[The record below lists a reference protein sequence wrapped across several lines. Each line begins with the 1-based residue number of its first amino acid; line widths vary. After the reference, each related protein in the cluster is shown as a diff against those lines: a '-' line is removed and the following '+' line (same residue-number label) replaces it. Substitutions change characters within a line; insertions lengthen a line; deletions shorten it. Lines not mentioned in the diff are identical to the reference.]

1 MNSTRAIKAVL
12 FDMDGTI
19 INSVELIAEC
29 WSKAFKKHG
38 IRVEPQNIYRVV
50 GLPADIILEKYTRT
64 KNAQLHNSIL
74 EQARKC
80 FEEKMDPNTLL
91 YNDALETINQL
102 RKNNKLCGIVTSS
115 SCKRTIDLLKKLNII
130 EFFDTIQCYHGKLRG
145 KPHPD
150 LLLSA
155 LNKLGIKPS
164 QAIYVG
170 DSYIDYLTARNTG
183 VLFVLVKRS
192 WNTHIIDECIESCIV
207 ISDLREINNLVAN
220 KTRQ

>member
-1 MNSTRAIKAVL
+1 MTSTEVVKAVL

-38 IRVEPQNIYRVV
+38 IRIEPQDIYRVV
-50 GLPADIILEKYTRT
+50 GLPADTILEKYTGT
-64 KNAQLHNSIL
+64 KNPRLHNSIL

-80 FEEKMDPNTLL
+80 FEEKMNPNTLL
-91 YNDALETINQL
+91 YNDVLETIKQL
-102 RKNNKLCGIVTSS
+102 RENNKLCGIVTSS
-115 SCKRTIDLLKKLNII
+115 SCKRTIELLEKLDII
-130 EFFDTIQCYHGKLRG
+130 EYFDTIQCYQGKLRG
-145 KPHPD
+145 KPYPD

-170 DSYIDYLTARNTG
+170 DSYIDYLTAKNTG

-192 WNTHIIDECIESCIV
+192 WNTHIVDKCSEKCIV
-207 ISDLREINNLVAN
+207 ISDLREISNLITN
-220 KTRQ
+220 KIK